1 MVQGGWLIIPRW
13 HGLGSCGWHP
23 WGSGMVRI
31 HAVLMHRC
39 HRSAQSVLALL
50 CGADYMVATIHCVVA
65 MVTIWRRIWLRFWR
79 AIREGGVHKPVI
91 ITLLNAVDGIV
102 DSCATIQSVH
112 WALCLSVGRGGVGGM
127 GVSQV
132 VELVA
137 LVQLLRWK
145 TGVVLWGDGSS
156 VVRVRYGGNGFLGEA
171 PPL

>member
-1 MVQGGWLIIPRW
+1 MTTHTHDVY
-13 HGLGSCGWHP
+13 
-23 WGSGMVRI
+23 VR
-31 HAVLMHRC
+31 
-39 HRSAQSVLALL
+39 
-50 CGADYMVATIHCVVA
+50 
-65 MVTIWRRIWLRFWR
+65 
-79 AIREGGVHKPVI
+79 VHKPVI

-171 PPL
+171 PTKEKKLKSNKKNSMSTQITFSL